1 MCREDKIVDGI
12 FFFSCTT
19 RVDHRQAT
27 MLCNQYFAL
36 RHGLSIPNIKKIIVS
51 TPEHGTAIGNGLS
64 PEGVLQA
71 EQLDLS
77 VLLKDDRPLVIV
89 SSDFTRALQT
99 ALIIHSRLSQL
110 QPLQQDNK
118 MLHQDHQ
125 TLQPLHPD
133 HQTLHHDNQ
142 TLHQYHQTLQ
152 PLRDH
157 CAQVQ
162 PKLVTSEQLRERNFG
177 ELEHTSNEN
186 YEKVWKEDELDP
198 NHQEFQVESVSSV
211 ATRVQKLIDTLEQ
224 DYKGHK
230 VILVSHG
237 DTLQILQAQVFSHG
251 KVAISQHRYL
261 PHLNTCELRALN

>member
-1 MCREDKIVDGI
+1 M
-12 FFFSCTT
+12 
-19 RVDHRQAT
+19 
-27 MLCNQYFAL
+27 
-36 RHGLSIPNIKKIIVS
+36 
-51 TPEHGTAIGNGLS
+51 
-64 PEGVLQA
+64 QA

-77 VLLKDDRPLVIV
+77 VLLRDDRPLVII

-118 MLHQDHQ
+118 MLHPDHQ
-125 TLQPLHPD
+125 TFQPLHPD
-133 HQTLHHDNQ
+133 
-142 TLHQYHQTLQ
+142 HQTLQ